1 MADSIETRVGIL
13 EQIARDTS
21 AVLGRIDQRMDRIE
35 NRMERIETRMD
46 RLDARQ
52 ADDFR
57 FLVRLQITLTTVT
70 IGLML
75 AGFATMGSLMAH
87 GFHWL

>member
-1 MADSIETRVGIL
+1 MSDTTNDLLPRV
-13 EQIARDTS
+13 
-21 AVLGRIDQRMDRIE
+21 AVLEHIAKATLATLERLE
-35 NRMERIETRMD
+35 NRLD
-46 RLDARQ
+46 RLDARM

-70 IGLML
+70 AGLTL
-75 AGFATMGSLMAH
+75 AGLAMLGGIMVH